1 MKENKERLPQVEM
14 VVHLK
19 QIKRLQEQEA
29 HSQVLL
35 TITLTLIAR
44 MYQLTEVHQV
54 LPQVQVRVVEEQQ
67 EETNKE

>member
-1 MKENKERLPQVEM
+1 
-14 VVHLK
+14 
-19 QIKRLQEQEA
+19 
-29 HSQVLL
+29 
-35 TITLTLIAR
+35 